1 MGLSKESDIHK
12 WIGTD
17 GGEMIGFVI
26 NLEEKSKIPKY
37 IQLYEH
43 IKNEIH
49 EGTLK
54 EGTKLPSIRMV
65 SEALKISK
73 STVENAYNQLIVE
86 GYIESKY
93 KSGYYVINIDIY
105 DYNQFAKG
113 SSPSIKLNKPK
124 KTIQI
129 QSSDEQEEATF
140 NFNDWKKMVNKVLEY
155 DTKALLS
162 YGDVQGEFALRR
174 EISDFLHQ
182 SRGGKCHPDQIIVGA
197 GIQYLFGLI
206 AALFRGEEAQIAFEY
221 PGFSKGMYIF
231 EDYGYQTIKVPV
243 ESDGINIKKLEASLA
258 KIVYVSPS
266 HQYPTGSIMPIKKR
280 IKLINWAT
288 KNQSFI
294 IEDDYDSLLRYEG
307 YPIPALQGLNQG
319 KNVIYVGS
327 FSKLLIPSLR
337 ISFMVLPEPLLQK
350 FNLIKE
356 RYSQTV
362 SKIEQLALAN
372 YMSEG
377 YFERHIRRIKKI
389 YGRKNQLLIDAFKI
403 HQNPYFELIG
413 KESGLHVML
422 SFSRTVNKEKVVKE
436 AELIG
441 LKLEGISDYEGSDI
455 LVLSYSGLADQEIEP
470 VIGKLSQI
478 IFESN
483 EKFT

>member
-1 MGLSKESDIHK
+1 
-12 WIGTD
+12 
-17 GGEMIGFVI
+17 MIGFVI
-26 NLEEKSKIPKY
+26 HFDEKSKVPKY

-54 EGTKLPSIRMV
+54 EGAKLPSLRRD
-65 SEALKISK
+65 SEVLNIINP
-73 STVENAYNQLIVE
+73 TVENAYNQLIVE

-105 DYNQFAKG
+105 DFNQFAKG
-113 SSPSIKLNKPK
+113 TFPSIQPEKIK
-124 KTIQI
+124 KGLKI

-140 NFNDWKKMVNKVLEY
+140 NFNDWKKMLNKVLEY

-162 YGDVQGEFALRR
+162 YGDVQGEFELRR

-206 AALFRGEEAQIAFEY
+206 ATLFRGEAAQIAFEY

-231 EDYGYQTIKVPV
+231 EDYGYDTIKVPV
-243 ESDGINIKKLEASLA
+243 ETDGINMRKLEASQA

-288 KNQSFI
+288 KNQAFI

-307 YPIPALQGLNQG
+307 YPIPALQGLNHG
-319 KNVIYVGS
+319 KNVSYVGS

-337 ISFMVLPEPLLQK
+337 ISFMVLPETLMTR

-389 YGRKNQLLIDAFKI
+389 YGKKNQILIEAFKM
-403 HQNPYFELIG
+403 HQNPYYELVG

-422 SFSRTVNKEKVVKE
+422 SFSKSVNKEKVVVE
-436 AELIG
+436 AEQIG
-441 LKLEGISDYEGSDI
+441 LKLEGVSDYEGSNI
-455 LVLSYSGLADQEIEP
+455 LVLSYSGLHDIEIEDK
-470 VIGKLSQI
+470 ISKLNEI

>member
-1 MGLSKESDIHK
+1 
-12 WIGTD
+12 
-17 GGEMIGFVI
+17 MIGFVVHFD
-26 NLEEKSKIPKY
+26 EKSKVPKY

-43 IKNEIH
+43 IKNEVH
-49 EGTLK
+49 DGTLR
-54 EGTKLPSIRMV
+54 EGTKLPSIRQV

-93 KSGYYVINIDIY
+93 KSGYYVINIELY
-105 DYNQFAKG
+105 NFNQFAKEG
-113 SSPSIKLNKPK
+113 AQSPKAYLEKQNKPVRN
-124 KTIQI
+124 
-129 QSSDEQEEATF
+129 SDEQEEATF
-140 NFNDWKKMVNKVLEY
+140 NFSEWKKMVNKVLEY
-155 DTKALLS
+155 DTKALLT
-162 YGDVQGEFALRR
+162 YGDVQGEYELRR

-206 AALFRGEEAQIAFEY
+206 ASLFRGDESQIAFEY

-231 EDYGYQTIKVPV
+231 EDYGYETIKIPV
-243 ESDGINIKKLEASLA
+243 ESDGINVKKLEASQV

-266 HQYPTGSIMPIKKR
+266 HQYPTGTIMPIKKR
-280 IKLINWAT
+280 LKLINWAT
-288 KNQSFI
+288 KNKAYI

-327 FSKLLIPSLR
+327 FSKLLIPSMR
-337 ISFMVLPEPLLQK
+337 ISFMVLPEPLLGK

-362 SKIEQLALAN
+362 SKVEQLALAN

-389 YGRKNQLLIDAFKI
+389 YGRKNQLLIEAFEK
-403 HQNPYFELIG
+403 NKSTSYELIG

-422 SFSRTVNKEKVVKE
+422 SFVKNIDTEKVVRE
-436 AELIG
+436 ANKIG
-441 LKLEGISDYEGSDI
+441 LKLEGASDYTEKSI
-455 LVLSYSGLADQEIEP
+455 LVLSYSGLMDYEIDSKIKRLAEI
-470 VIGKLSQI
+470 IGS
-478 IFESN
+478 SN
-483 EKFT
+483 FS